1 MNRLNNQPSWVF
13 LFPTLIIAVI
23 AYLIPWVVHPTTA
36 LTLGAYDL
44 AEWVSLRPDL
54 STSLLLRLQPAILTL
69 IFALN
74 LPKDHFI
81 AKWWIGFLA
90 VVILILAQLPPLD
103 FFRSATG
110 DPNYQQQFIIVIA
123 TALGFIFI
131 LTGLVNQFRVVIIL
145 VLCVAGLISTFYS
158 VLAAINHLE
167 QFSISVELG
176 FGVRI
181 LALCY
186 MGIMLIYLMGKQTTR

>member
-1 MNRLNNQPSWVF
+1 MNRLNTQPSLVF
-13 LFPTLIIAVI
+13 LFPTLVIAVI

-54 STSLLLRLQPAILTL
+54 STSLLLRIQPAILTL

-74 LPKDHFI
+74 LPKDRFI
-81 AKWWIGFLA
+81 AKWWIGFLV

-123 TALGFIFI
+123 TTLAFI

-145 VLCVAGLISTFYS
+145 VLCLAGLISTFYG